1 MPIFAHNIFFN
12 LTQVIMAK
20 EASYT
25 GGAGNKT
32 FLQVG
37 TSHGRLYRPATESE
51 KAEYLRKKEENE
63 NYDGYDIAVKSGT
76 TQSGATFFHKI
87 FFRTEKG
94 YIRDLGVK
102 KVDFKDGKSSTYL
115 TMSVVSTENPGQTD
129 VLNIPLYNQQSGLN
143 RLVKQVITVLPN
155 INPEVEYWISSSRKD
170 NDKGGYSLNV
180 WFNYGDNPDD
190 FQSSK
195 SARPF
200 HTYPSPANSSGD
212 IPVAEK
218 VMKMG
223 VEKLDFTKQDEYLY
237 SILEKQIDRWKDYS
251 TESEQPT
258 PQPAPQAAQSDKE
271 PKSFIPEEDDLP
283 F

>member
-1 MPIFAHNIFFN
+1 
-12 LTQVIMAK
+12 MAK
-20 EASYT
+20 EATYT
-25 GGAGNKT
+25 GGGGNRT

-76 TQSGATFFHKI
+76 TQSGAVFFHKL

-94 YIRDLGVK
+94 HIRDLDVK
-102 KVDFKDGKSSTYL
+102 KVDFKDGKSNTYL
-115 TMSVVSTENPGQTD
+115 TMSVVSTENPGETD
-129 VLNIPLYNQQSGLN
+129 VIDIPLYNQQSGLN
-143 RLVKQVITVLPN
+143 RLVKQIITILPN
-155 INPEVEYWISSSRKD
+155 IDPEEEYWISSSRKD
-170 NDKGGYSLNV
+170 NDKGGYNLNV

-195 SARPF
+195 SVRSY
-200 HTYPSPANSSGD
+200 HTYPSSENPSGD

-218 VMKMG
+218 IMKMG
-223 VEKLDFTKQDEYLY
+223 TEKLDFAKQDEYLY
-237 SILEKQIDRWKDYS
+237 NILEQQIERWKKYS
-251 TESEQPT
+251 TKSESTKE
-258 PQPAPQAAQSDKE
+258 APQSKPEAPKPPVTKE
-271 PKSFIPEEDDLP
+271 QESFIPEDDDLP